1 MEHGHA
7 DTVAVTIELEP
18 ETIARIDAIAA
29 REPLTDRDAVV
40 SRRLDSWLRR
50 Q

>member
-1 MEHGHA
+1 MNYGHT
-7 DTVAVTIELEP
+7 DTVSVTIELEP

-29 REPLTDRDAVV
+29 REPLTDRSTVV
-40 SRRLDSWLRR
+40 ADRLDTWLRR